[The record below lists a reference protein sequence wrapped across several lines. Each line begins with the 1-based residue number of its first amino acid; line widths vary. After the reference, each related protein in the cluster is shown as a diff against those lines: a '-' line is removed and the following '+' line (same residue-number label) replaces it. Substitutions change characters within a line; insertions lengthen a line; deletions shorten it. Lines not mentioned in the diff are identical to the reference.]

1 MPDYQARTNRTM
13 LPYDLLSQKFWGHFG
28 KKQERK
34 GERGYKG
41 VTMISSIVSEK
52 MEKLFGN

>member
-1 MPDYQARTNRTM
+1 M
-13 LPYDLLSQKFWGHFG
+13 LQYDLLSQKFWGHFG